1 MQESRITKLERITED
16 YRDPQK
22 FDSKEY
28 HLRPL
33 FREIQLHK
41 ASDIIIL
48 EGQPILVNIQNKLY
62 AATHRNITISEAQ
75 WFLTELAGKTAISAI
90 NSRQSINT
98 SYSLFDGSEQT
109 DDEINSQYTRLRT
122 SYRVNASG
130 TMLRGTPSFQIVLR
144 TIPSTPISYD
154 QLGIPEELVL
164 RCCPTSGIVLIAGV
178 TGSGKS
184 TTLASIIR
192 YILENLTPIRGNIV
206 THEEPIEYTFD
217 GIVSEH
223 SIVAQSQIPENFESF
238 YAANREVLRRKPAGI
253 VVGELRDTE
262 TISSAME
269 ASLTGHPVFATVHAG
284 SITDIITRLLA
295 KFEDNKGSAL
305 YDIISTSSIF
315 IAQRLIPDIRG
326 KLFAVREYLYFTEE
340 IKNKIKFL
348 SDPNQI
354 NNVINEIMSN
364 GSNDPSSVASPT
376 FERQGEILL
385 EQGKIDQKGF
395 IWLKG
400 QH

>member
-1 MQESRITKLERITED
+1 MQESKIPKLERVSEN

-22 FDSKEY
+22 FESKEG

-41 ASDIIIL
+41 ASDIMIL
-48 EGQPILVNIQNKLY
+48 EGQPVLVNIQNKLY

-75 WFLTELAGKTAISAI
+75 WFLTELAGKTAISSI
-90 NSRQSINT
+90 NSRKSINT
-98 SYSLFDGSEQT
+98 SYSLFDGAEPT
-109 DDEINSQYTRLRT
+109 DDEINNNYNRLRN
-122 SYRVNASG
+122 SYRVNVVG

-144 TIPSTPISYD
+144 TIPSQPISYKD
-154 QLGIPEELVL
+154 LGMDEDFVL

-192 YILENLTPIRGNIV
+192 YILENWTPIRGNII

-217 GIVSEH
+217 SIISEH
-223 SIVAQSQIPENFESF
+223 SIVVQSQIPENFESF
-238 YAANREVLRRKPAGI
+238 YAANREALRRKPAGI

-262 TISSAME
+262 TITSAME

-295 KFEDNKGSAL
+295 KFEDNKGAAL
-305 YDIISTSSIF
+305 YDIISTSSMF
-315 IAQRLIPDIRG
+315 IAQRLIPDVKG
-326 KLFAVREYLYFTEE
+326 KLFAVREHLYFTEE
-340 IKNKIKFL
+340 IKNRIKYL
-348 SDPNQI
+348 SDPNDI

-364 GSNDPSSVASPT
+364 GSNDHKSIASLT
-376 FERQGEILL
+376 FEKQGQILL
-385 EQGKIDQKGF
+385 EQGKIDEKGL